1 MVQGILPDWLQAI
14 IMMALIASIIAF
26 ALQQA
31 GELKKIQERAR
42 RKPKI
47 IVEVDCNG
55 KVERKPYGEGDYV
68 GKTIQCP
75 SGEGSGVIVK
85 IYAEEEEREKQSRK
99 TR

>member
-1 MVQGILPDWLQAI
+1 MAQGILPDWLQAI

-47 IVEVDCNG
+47 IVEVVCNG
-55 KVERKPYGEGDYV
+55 KKEMKPYGEGDYV
-68 GKTIQCP
+68 GKTIPCP
-75 SGEGSGVIVK
+75 SGEGTGTIIK
-85 IYAEEEEREKQSRK
+85 IYAEEEQERQTGK